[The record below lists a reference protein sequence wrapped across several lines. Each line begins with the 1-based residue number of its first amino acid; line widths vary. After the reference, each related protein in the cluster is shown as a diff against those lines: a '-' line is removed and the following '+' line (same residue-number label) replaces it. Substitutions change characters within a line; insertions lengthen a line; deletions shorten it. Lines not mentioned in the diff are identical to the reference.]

1 MDLLAKYFASAVY
14 QAPDAAA
21 AAADPP
27 APPAPPADPAASG
40 DATPPALEADPSP
53 PPRAMIPQ
61 DVFVREIT
69 PLRTRVRETETE
81 LEHARRTIREQ
92 NEMLQR
98 LQQRPAD
105 PAAQPQP
112 QPAPRDDR
120 GRFTAPPQPE
130 NFEEAVRAESF
141 KREFA
146 RDTGDVR
153 TAGMAKFAD
162 FQQTLG
168 VLDAL
173 GVTTNQVI
181 LDLLSADK
189 ENAHVI
195 LDHLAKNPEKAAAIT
210 SMDQGRR
217 IAEFVRMAPLTAAAP
232 KTETPAAPA
241 APAARVSRAPNPPP
255 PIDPGASQVVDWR
268 SDKAS
273 DEEFTAGF
281 NETMAKRH
289 ARR

>member
-1 MDLLAKYFASAVY
+1 MDLLAKYFSSHVY

-21 AAADPP
+21 ASADPLAP
-27 APPAPPADPAASG
+27 APAPPADAPSG
-40 DATPPALEADPSP
+40 DAPPVDLQPDTPPAP

-61 DVFVREIT
+61 DVFVREVT
-69 PLRTRVRETETE
+69 PLRAKVRETETA
-81 LEHARRTIREQ
+81 LEQANRRLAEQ
-92 NEMLQR
+92 DEMLRR
-98 LQQRPAD
+98 LQQPRPPD
-105 PAAQPQP
+105 QPP
-112 QPAPRDDR
+112 TPPRDDR
-120 GRFTAPPQPE
+120 GRFASEPPPPS
-130 NFEEAVRAESF
+130 NFEEAVRQESF

-146 RDTGDVR
+146 RDTGEVR
-153 TAGMAKFAD
+153 TAGMAKFTD

-189 ENAHVI
+189 ANAHVI

-217 IAEFVRMAPLTAAAP
+217 IAEFVRMAPLTTAQQTD
-232 KTETPAAPA
+232 KPAAPA
-241 APAARVSRAPNPPP
+241 APPARVSRAPNPPP
-255 PIDPGASQVVDWR
+255 PVDPGATKTIDWR
-268 SDKAS
+268 SDEA
-273 DEEFTAGF
+273 DDATFDAGF
-281 NETMAKRH
+281 HEMMKKRGG